1 MPPEEAGKI
10 SLGLPDF
17 IDESKLDCEYTSGE
31 ISKMFRVS
39 GTLAST
45 FIKKMAS
52 HGVPIPHKDVP
63 HHNRHG
69 SKKIYKLSNVL
80 AAVINSGHELQP
92 TEAKAQADE
101 AKRLIYRHEQLLKE
115 VEMLERNRRELLRDI
130 DFLSGNLSDISPVL
144 KATRFSLVP
153 ASELVKKSS
162 SYNNICGIYFLI
174 KNKQIVYIGQ
184 SRNIAVR
191 VTGHKD
197 KDFDSVSYVTCKKE
211 LLDITET
218 LYILAYNPVL
228 NGEIRTRGADG
239 YRPCTPISLESITS
253 MFSK

>member
-1 MPPEEAGKI
+1 M
-10 SLGLPDF
+10 
-17 IDESKLDCEYTSGE
+17 
-31 ISKMFRVS
+31 
-39 GTLAST
+39 
-45 FIKKMAS
+45 
-52 HGVPIPHKDVP
+52 
-63 HHNRHG
+63 
-69 SKKIYKLSNVL
+69 
-80 AAVINSGHELQP
+80 
-92 TEAKAQADE
+92 
-101 AKRLIYRHEQLLKE
+101 
-115 VEMLERNRRELLRDI
+115 
-130 DFLSGNLSDISPVL
+130 
-144 KATRFSLVP
+144 
-153 ASELVKKSS
+153 
-162 SYNNICGIYFLI
+162 I

-228 NGEIRTRGADG
+228 NGEIRARGADG